1 MPGKFTFYSQNIDD
15 QFIVLDE
22 AEARHAVQV
31 LRFQIGD
38 QIEVSDGLGKKYE
51 ARILEIHK
59 RSLKAE
65 ILSFSDYKRSR
76 VHLAIGI
83 LKNSDRME
91 WLIEKCTELGCASIG
106 FLETKNSERSKVNL
120 DRLHKTAISAM
131 KQSHGAWIP
140 KIELIDWRSL
150 FSGDVFSGD
159 FNSRYIAYCDLE
171 DGISVKD
178 HPHALIDQKG
188 EVLICIGP
196 EGDFTADEF
205 KQAINQGFR
214 SLSLGDSILRAE
226 TAAITA
232 CAWANWV

>member
-38 QIEVSDGLGKKYE
+38 QIEVSDGLGKKYTAAVVE
-51 ARILEIHK
+51 VQK

-65 ILSFSDYKRSR
+65 VLDVSEFKNSR
-76 VHLAIGI
+76 VRLAVGI

-91 WLIEKCTELGCASIG
+91 WLVEKCTELGCASIG
-106 FLETKNSERSKVNL
+106 FFETKNSERSKLNL

-140 KIELIDWRSL
+140 NIELLDWAR
-150 FSGDVFSGD
+150 VFSLNVESK
-159 FNSRYIAYCDLE
+159 FIAYCDLQE
-171 DGISVKD
+171 GISVKD
-178 HPHALIDQKG
+178 QPHALRNSSGDVI
-188 EVLICIGP
+188 ICIGP
-196 EGDFTADEF
+196 EGDFTAEEF
-205 KQAINQGFR
+205 KRATEFGFKP
-214 SLSLGDSILRAE
+214 LSLGDHILRAE
-226 TAAITA
+226 TAAISA